1 MTNPLYQLR
10 IVFERALLTW
20 LQSSVQQ
27 PISGPKR
34 DALETL
40 NRCLQTLAQDD
51 VQEFYWRHNQAILE
65 NLLQDKLADQPAC
78 RKIIAKINLLLTGK
92 EPSHPVIS
100 SQLWHDTLKLEGTL
114 KLPPTLIAT
123 NDNFLQSAEQCLQ
136 HLIDIQENIREATP
150 VKTEEIIKRVQ
161 AIHSLAIANHFGL
174 LTILAKVL
182 KNLFTTRQQQQQ
194 SLNALDYMALHA
206 AQKSMRGL
214 LHQVA
219 AGIAPR
225 CDETFL
231 TALSACAQAENYLTK
246 PITSL

>member
-27 PISGPKR
+27 SISGEKR
-34 DALETL
+34 DALEIL
-40 NRCLQTLAQDD
+40 NRCLQTLAQSDT
-51 VQEFYWRHNQAILE
+51 QELYWPHSQIILE
-65 NLLQDKLADQPAC
+65 NLLQDKLADQMAC
-78 RKIIAKINLLLTGK
+78 RKIIAKINLLIAKK
-92 EPSHPVIS
+92 ELGNHVMP
-100 SQLWHDTLKLEGTL
+100 SQLWHDTLKLESTL
-114 KLPPTLIAT
+114 KLPPTLIAI
-123 NDNFLQSAEQCLQ
+123 NDNFLQNAEQCLQ
-136 HLIDIQENIREATP
+136 HLIDIQENIREATQI
-150 VKTEEIIKRVQ
+150 KTKEIIQRIQ
-161 AIHSLAIANHFGL
+161 AMHSLAIANHFGL

-182 KNLFTTRQQQQQ
+182 ENLFTTRQQQQQ
-194 SLNALDYMALHA
+194 SLSAIDYMALHA

-231 TALSACAQAENYLTK
+231 TALSACAQADNYAPK
-246 PITSL
+246 PTSL